1 MSSRSATENPQ
12 TFMEEFCYHDR
23 GLDYNCELTEGIYYM
38 MKTGR
43 RLKDFEDFYAKNGR
57 GDCVEHNYALFK
69 EMVKV
74 NPHLNL
80 VCKYIRYRKTGH
92 CIFHCCIYDGDFVID
107 ESQKIRAKLPRYLHE
122 RSHTMDSTYEI
133 LAHKIYSRHNLPS
146 LQWMLQEYVNSGS
159 KYALS
164 KLDRGNLPPLT
175 GKWENAKN
183 QIINM

>member
-1 MSSRSATENPQ
+1 MNSGDLR
-12 TFMEEFCYHDR
+12 FMEDFCYHDR
-23 GLDYNCELTEGIYYM
+23 GLDYNCKLTEEIYYR
-38 MKTGR
+38 MKEGNEMADFQDF
-43 RLKDFEDFYAKNGR
+43 LKKKGR

-80 VCKYIRYRKTGH
+80 VCKYIRYKHTGN

-107 ESQKIRAKLPRYLHE
+107 EAQQIISKLPRYLHE
-122 RSHTMDSTYEI
+122 NSHTMVSTYEI
-133 LAHKIYSRHNLPS
+133 LAHKIYSRDNLPS
-146 LQWMLQEYVNSGS
+146 LEWMLQEYIFRGS
-159 KYALS
+159 QYALS

-175 GKWENAKN
+175 GRWENAKN